1 MINNKPK
8 KIAVLMGGPS
18 NEREISIKSGKAVY
32 SALKNTGFDVICI
45 DAIDNWQRYLVE
57 EKIEVAFIALHGK
70 FGEDGV
76 VQTILESMRIPYT
89 GSGVRASRLALN
101 KIDSKRIFLKAGIPT
116 PEYKVLTKKNSSSFN
131 EIHECP
137 MVIKP
142 ALEGSSIGLSIVR
155 KKKDFKKAL
164 ELAFSYDE
172 RIILEKYIP
181 GAEITVGIL
190 NEKPLPVIKV
200 VPKRSFYDYK
210 AKYTRG
216 ITEYLVPAPISKKA
230 YKLAQRYALLAHKVL
245 GCKDFSRVD
254 MIYGKDG
261 QIRVLELNSIPG
273 LTKLSLLPKAAKAE
287 GIEFNQLCVKLVELS
302 LKKNAKKT
310 LKKKE
315 I

>member
-1 MINNKPK
+1 MS
-8 KIAVLMGGPS
+8 PS
-18 NEREISIKSGKAVY
+18 
-32 SALKNTGFDVICI
+32 LDVI
-45 DAIDNWQRYLVE
+45 N
-57 EKIEVAFIALHGK
+57 
-70 FGEDGV
+70 
-76 VQTILESMRIPYT
+76 
-89 GSGVRASRLALN
+89 SGL
-101 KIDSKRIFLKAGIPT
+101 
-116 PEYKVLTKKNSSSFN
+116 
-131 EIHECP
+131 
-137 MVIKP
+137 
-142 ALEGSSIGLSIVR
+142 
-155 KKKDFKKAL
+155 
-164 ELAFSYDE
+164 
-172 RIILEKYIP
+172 
-181 GAEITVGIL
+181 
-190 NEKPLPVIKV
+190 
-200 VPKRSFYDYK
+200 PKRSFYDYK